1 LGRALSAVSAG
12 LSLGPP
18 ARSAPVDCE
27 QLSLFNARDNPSE
40 IALALLDHH
49 VLVEREFGE
58 LHPEIGV
65 LLELLLAVVNGLEP
79 FILGGNLG
87 EGFLRSRVAGVENL
101 FAERLQH
108 GAIGDELALSDN
120 KADEV
125 VTPWP
130 GIAEAFKAY
139 KLNLGNRIKPETYEA
154 SYERYLTVALL
165 HLQGRKPARTGKE
178 LIERVLTHQRLNQK
192 PGVKQGERLSPWI
205 EMSASRQECCLAL
218 KLFLEFAVSEHR
230 QPQALLIPEKDY
242 LQLRGA
248 GAKRRQKAV
257 LTDDEVMELT
267 RQLPGPWANVVKVA
281 RVFGVRTWE
290 FEFIILRTNEEGNP
304 QLWVSKGKT
313 YNKSGGVKEETEP
326 RWLHAISVNGQT
338 FDLVEKWDELEWPP
352 TISGKSLGAKLR
364 LLPYWRELQAKYA
377 AQGEWLRPYSFRD
390 TFSVRSHGLEIEAT
404 LVCAAMGHSMEVHR
418 RSYRTHEAQT
428 VRNAYK
434 RASQ

>member
-1 LGRALSAVSAG
+1 LPRQSKKQPWEKKLQGTAHWRGWTVCNERGKVRIKLQFPPGAGIANASASLPYPWAESSIQPVSR
-12 LSLGPP
+12 LVDQIYGPVMEKGVTLK
-18 ARSAPVDCE
+18 AA
-27 QLSLFNARDNPSE
+27 
-40 IALALLDHH
+40 IADTLAISDHK
-49 VLVEREFGE
+49 
-58 LHPEIGV
+58 
-65 LLELLLAVVNGLEP
+65 
-79 FILGGNLG
+79 
-87 EGFLRSRVAGVENL
+87 S
-101 FAERLQH
+101 Q
-108 GAIGDELALSDN
+108 
-120 KADEV
+120 EV

-130 GIAEAFKAY
+130 GIVAAFRNH
-139 KLNLGNRIKPETYEA
+139 KLTLDNRIAEKTFEA
-154 SYERYLTVALL
+154 SYGRYLNVALL
-165 HLQGRKPARTGKE
+165 HLQGRKPAGTGKE
-178 LIERVLTHQRLNQK
+178 LIERVLTHERFNQK
-192 PGVKQGERLSPWI
+192 SGVKQGEKLKPWV

-230 QPQALLIPEKDY
+230 QPQALLIPERDY

-267 RQLPGPWANVVKVA
+267 RQLSEPWANVVKVA

-290 FEFIILRTNEEGNP
+290 FEFILRRTNEEGNP

-326 RWLHAISVNGQT
+326 RWLHAIPVNGQT

-404 LVCAAMGHSMEVHR
+404 LVCAAMGHSPEVHR
-418 RSYRTHEAQT
+418 RSYRTYEAKT

-434 RASQ
+434 RAS